1 MILEFLANSVDTLRV
16 IWKEDKLLWVGVL
29 GRWMTRQLVFPHP
42 PTIQAFQ
49 IFLPTFWMKC
59 GVKRATLFRFFF
71 PYCVILI
78 EAGDD
83 RFTPHIS
90 TNFFPP
96 IVYRGEYNLSS
107 PRLNFRSNVSEQNQ
121 MELTTT
127 RMTNDSCNCGRSI
140 ILLWSYDIQQ
150 RRSSFIKHVK
160 SEVIFMIRM
169 AGKKVRHIKLF
180 LFTFI
185 SKVLFVH
192 NLGRLISGK

>member
-1 MILEFLANSVDTLRV
+1 M
-16 IWKEDKLLWVGVL
+16 
-29 GRWMTRQLVFPHP
+29 GRSTGALDDLPTCLSPP

-59 GVKRATLFRFFF
+59 GVKRATLFRFFFF

-140 ILLWSYDIQQ
+140 IFTLELRYSTTA
-150 RRSSFIKHVK
+150 VK
-160 SEVIFMIRM
+160 F
-169 AGKKVRHIKLF
+169 H
-180 LFTFI
+180 
-185 SKVLFVH
+185 
-192 NLGRLISGK
+192 

>member
-1 MILEFLANSVDTLRV
+1 MGRSTGTL
-16 IWKEDKLLWVGVL
+16 DD
-29 GRWMTRQLVFPHP
+29 P
-42 PTIQAFQ
+42 PTCLSPPPNNSSFPDFSPHI
-49 IFLPTFWMKC
+49 LDEMRCKTGNTFS
-59 GVKRATLFRFFF
+59 LFF

-150 RRSSFIKHVK
+150 RRSSFIKLVK
-160 SEVIFMIRM
+160 SAVIFMIRM

>member
-1 MILEFLANSVDTLRV
+1 M
-16 IWKEDKLLWVGVL
+16 
-29 GRWMTRQLVFPHP
+29 GRSTGALDDP
-42 PTIQAFQ
+42 PTCLSPPPNNSSFPDFSPHI
-49 IFLPTFWMKC
+49 LDEMRCKTGNTFS
-59 GVKRATLFRFFF
+59 LFFF

-140 ILLWSYDIQQ
+140 IFTLELRYSTTAVKFHKTCQICSHLYDT
-150 RRSSFIKHVK
+150 H
-160 SEVIFMIRM
+160 
-169 AGKKVRHIKLF
+169 
-180 LFTFI
+180 
-185 SKVLFVH
+185 
-192 NLGRLISGK
+192 GR

>member
-1 MILEFLANSVDTLRV
+1 M
-16 IWKEDKLLWVGVL
+16 
-29 GRWMTRQLVFPHP
+29 GRSTGALDDPPTCLSPP

-140 ILLWSYDIQQ
+140 IFTLELRYSTTA
-150 RRSSFIKHVK
+150 VK
-160 SEVIFMIRM
+160 F
-169 AGKKVRHIKLF
+169 H
-180 LFTFI
+180 
-185 SKVLFVH
+185 
-192 NLGRLISGK
+192 